1 MPRGTQ
7 FDQLITQ
14 FREEAGQAVSR
25 RQGQNALP
33 GVQSMLRRIYRRL
46 HADFDWPHLRVVR
59 EKTLQAGEQF
69 YAFPLDLAYDRLE
82 EVWVRETGRDI
93 WYPLRYGIDI
103 HHYNTVHSHKGERD
117 DYPHAWEL
125 AEDETFEVWPIPVNN
140 GDVVRFTG
148 FTRPKSLAQ
157 GSDIVDLDDDL
168 IVLYAVAEHLARQR
182 SADAE
187 LKLQQARQHY
197 MRLRGNSQQ
206 DEPFSMRVSQDRR
219 APQQSIDIR
228 YAERRD

>member
-33 GVQSMLRRIYRRL
+33 QVQAMLRRTYRRL
-46 HADFDWPHLRVVR
+46 HADFDWPHLRIER
-59 EKTLQAGEQF
+59 YETLQAGQQ
-69 YAFPLDLAYDRLE
+69 YYSLPPDLAHDRINH
-82 EVWVRETGRDI
+82 VWVRDVDGDT
-93 WYPLRYGIDI
+93 WYPLRFGIGI
-103 HHYNTVHSHKGERD
+103 PQYNTVDSYTGER
-117 DYPHAWEL
+117 
-125 AEDETFEVWPIPVNN
+125 EDFPCYWDLYENDQYEVWPIPARN
-140 GDVVRFTG
+140 GDVLRFIG
-148 FTRPKSLAQ
+148 YSRPKSLVN
-157 GSDIVDLDDDL
+157 GSDTVDLDDDL
-168 IVLYAVAEHLARQR
+168 VVLYAVAEHLARQR

-197 MRLRGNSQQ
+197 LRLRGNSQH
-206 DEPFSMRVSQDRR
+206 DEPFSMQVSDDRR
-219 APQQSIDIR
+219 PRRVPTDIR